1 MAFKSLFFYDDGAN
15 EGAGGA
21 ASEGANAVSEQNQE
35 QQQQATHELPADVV
49 AQLKEL
55 EELRVWKAANTKEP
69 EKSAEEIAK
78 ENELEKV
85 NLKKFAVENNIAVD
99 DDFVKYET
107 LQQRKDADLVFEN
120 FLSDFKEE
128 NENITDE
135 EELREA
141 AEEEFNK
148 TYKLTSE
155 NAKAKEKGLARLAK
169 EANEIRTPFKSKV
182 ESATTAYSEEKQLR
196 AKMPEFNKFIET
208 QIAKNAPDKIPFTIK
223 VGKDKNVEDITVEI
237 DLTEDDR
244 KAISK
249 DFNTPKT
256 FLKYSKSPE
265 EAEKALEKK
274 IQSWVKANKFEEA
287 AAKAITIGEGRG
299 IAKSSNVGAEA
310 PFAMKQGQ
318 GRNEGKTFTLQESND
333 KMARAR
339 ANFN

>member
-21 ASEGANAVSEQNQE
+21 ASVDTNTGGEQNQE
-35 QQQQATHELPADVV
+35 QQQAPTELPADIL
-49 AQLKEL
+49 AQLEEL
-55 EELRVWKAANTKEP
+55 KELRVWKSANTKEP

-107 LQQRKDADLVFEN
+107 LQQKKDADLVFEN

-128 NENITDE
+128 NEDITDE
-135 EELREA
+135 KELREA

-148 TYKLTSE
+148 TYKLNSE
-155 NAKAKEKGLARLAK
+155 NSKAKEKGLARLAK

-196 AKMPEFNKFIET
+196 AKMPEFNKFIEA
-208 QIAKNAPDKIPFTIK
+208 QITKNAPDKIPFTIK
-223 VGKDKNVEDITVEI
+223 VGKDKNAEDITVEI

-265 EAEKALEKK
+265 EAERALEKK